1 MYRHIHTNE
10 CVNIDLMKCIV
21 VICIYKRESRVVKTN
36 AIKRESD
43 FQRQLRKNS
52 YILREMVKKNFKAQ
66 YKNSLLGV
74 LWTVLNPL
82 LNMIVLSFVFSSM
95 FADRLGG
102 LNYPVYLFCGN
113 LIFNIMNQITRNS
126 LECLVWSSDLIK
138 KVKISYSVF
147 PISNMFTAL
156 VNFGVAF
163 IALLVIM
170 LIEGVAFHWTIFL
183 TVLILPAVLF
193 FSLGLGFIL
202 SSMYVFFRDV
212 KHLYEVFVTLW
223 MYLTPIFYP
232 ANQFGEGLAGT
243 IINLNPMTNYVT
255 MFRQVVQMGQVP
267 GVEFAIGYAWGI
279 GMLLIG
285 YLIFRMNRKK
295 YILYI

>member
-1 MYRHIHTNE
+1 MIKI
-10 CVNIDLMKCIV
+10 NIK
-21 VICIYKRESRVVKTN
+21 K
-36 AIKRESD
+36 ESD

-66 YKNSLLGV
+66 YKNSILGA

-82 LNMIVLSFVFSSM
+82 LNMIVLSFVFSQFFKTS
-95 FADRLGG
+95 LGENV
-102 LNYPVYLFCGN
+102 NYSVYLFCGN

-126 LECLVWSSDLIK
+126 LECLVWNSDLIK

-163 IALLVIM
+163 IALIFIM
-170 LIEGVAFHWTIFL
+170 LIVGQQFYWTMLLMIL
-183 TVLILPAVLF
+183 VLPAVLF

-232 ANQFGEGLAGT
+232 ANAFDGKFAGFV
-243 IINLNPMTNYVT
+243 INLNPMTNYVT
-255 MFRQVVQMGQVP
+255 MFRQLVQFGQIP